1 MKIFAVGP
9 VPMDPETLATAS
21 LQLPYFR
28 TEEFSEML
36 LECADGLKQLIGTS
50 DDSRV
55 VFLAS
60 SGTGAMEATVINLF
74 NQDDRVLIIAGGT
87 FGKRFRLLCE
97 VHGIP
102 FESIDLGYGE
112 ALTRKKLEAYRDRPF
127 TGMLVNIHET
137 LTGQLYDMDMLSG
150 FCKDKGMMLVV
161 DAISTFLVDD
171 YDMDASGVACTII
184 SSQKG
189 LALHPGL
196 SMVIVNQEAYDT
208 RVPRSHSPSLY
219 FRFPDYY
226 PEVLRGQ
233 TPYTPSIGIIMQL
246 QEKLRRVRARGV
258 RYYIDDCARIAARV
272 REGVLSLGYRIP
284 DAYPLSNGVTP
295 VIDPSGNAYRTVKRL
310 KDEFGIFVIP
320 SAGALTDTVFR
331 IGHMGGNISDEDVD
345 MLIDAMRRIRTS

>member
-1 MKIFAVGP
+1 MRIFAVGP
-9 VPMDPETLATAS
+9 VPMDPETLQTAS

-28 TEEFSEML
+28 TEEFSEVVLESAGYLKNL
-36 LECADGLKQLIGTS
+36 LGTA

-55 VFLAS
+55 IMLAS
-60 SGTGAMEATVINLF
+60 SGTGAMEAAVVNLL
-74 NQDDRVLIIAGGT
+74 NADDYVLVVAGGT

-102 FESIDLGYGE
+102 HVSIDLEYGE
-112 ALTRKKLEAYRDRPF
+112 ALTREKLEAHRDKPF
-127 TGMLVNIHET
+127 TAMLVNIHET
-137 LTGQLYDMDMLSG
+137 LTGQLYDMDMLSA
-150 FCKDKGMMLVV
+150 FCREKGMLFVV

-171 YDMDASGVACTII
+171 YAMDASGVDCTII

-196 SMVIVNQEAYDT
+196 SIVVVRREAYEA
-208 RVPRSHSPSLY
+208 RVPRPHTPSLY

-246 QEKLRRVRARGV
+246 QEKLRRVAAIGAQP
-258 RYYIDDCARIAARV
+258 YIEHCARTAARV

-284 DAYPLSNGVTP
+284 ENYRLSNGVTP
-295 VIDPSGNAYRTVKRL
+295 VIDPDGHAYRTVKRL
-310 KDEFGIFVIP
+310 KDEFDIFVIP
-320 SAGALTDTVFR
+320 SAGTLTDTVFR
-331 IGHMGGNISDEDVD
+331 IGHMGGNLSDEDVD
-345 MLIDAMRRIRTS
+345 ALIDALRRIKQS